1 MKKIILL
8 FVLGFAFQA
17 CQKDVQDNSPAFQ
30 ARVNNTFWKATIK
43 SATIGDSGDLTLLGK
58 STLGDIVLKTTTSAK
73 GTYVFGTTNQANKA
87 SCVLN
92 ADRSKNFG
100 TTINTNPVNLLQLSG
115 GGSGYATTDLVETTT
130 SGTGTGLK
138 VGITAN
144 ASGGIVKVD
153 IKAAGNGYKA
163 GDVITISGGNNN
175 AVAFVKNVANSN
187 GEITITKNDGMT
199 ISGNFKFTA
208 FDPVSRQTVFCRDGF
223 FYEVPLY

>member
-30 ARVNNTFWKATIK
+30 ARVNNTFWKSTIM
-43 SATIGDSGDLTLLGK
+43 SATEGDSGDLTLLAK
-58 STLGDIVLKTTTSAK
+58 STLGDIVLKTTTSDK

-100 TTINTNPVNLLQLSG
+100 TSINQNPVNLLQLGNG
-115 GGSGYATTDLVETTT
+115 GTGYTTTELAETTT
-130 SGTGTGLK
+130 SGAGTGLK

-144 ASGGIVKVD
+144 GSGGITKVEL
-153 IKAAGNGYKA
+153 KAAGNGYKA
-163 GDVITISGGNNN
+163 GDVITVTGGNNN
-175 AVAFVKNVANSN
+175 GQVIVKNVANSN

-199 ISGNFKFTA
+199 ISGTFKFTA
-208 FDPVSRQTVFCRDGF
+208 FDPISRQMVFCRDGF